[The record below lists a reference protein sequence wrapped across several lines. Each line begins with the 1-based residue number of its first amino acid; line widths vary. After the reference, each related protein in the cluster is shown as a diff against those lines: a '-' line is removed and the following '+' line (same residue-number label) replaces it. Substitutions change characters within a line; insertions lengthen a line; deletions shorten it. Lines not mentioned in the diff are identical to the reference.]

1 MKAIPSNDLIHIG
14 VVVKNARHSAGEF
27 SRMYGISKW
36 AVVDWRS
43 DRLTGTTTHGFVS
56 DQSFLTATGH
66 VDTDNGPVTFQ
77 LIEPR
82 GGWTT
87 YTEFLIERGEGIHNV
102 CTGRVSQQQF
112 DELTIWL
119 ESEGIG
125 LAQTTTLDGQQ
136 TSACLDT
143 REALGGFYVQLI
155 IGDSAPGQPD
165 EVWDLSAEA
174 NERSAALPY
183 NTFAPHLGLVVR
195 NLMERVKN
203 WKRLFGVDHWTFT
216 NWHTA
221 PGSLEGPTYMGQP
234 VDHAYFT
241 TVVSLN
247 SRLNFEIIQPTSGP
261 THYKENY
268 MNLVGEGIHHM
279 NTTFLSDED
288 EWLKVKDR
296 LKELGAPVV
305 MSGGLANDLAK
316 FYYLD
321 TKERLGYVSEV
332 VHPASGWDQGLS
344 VIEIAMEA
352 DLSKP
357 A

>member
-1 MKAIPSNDLIHIG
+1 MNAIPSQDLIHIG
-14 VVVKNARHSAGEF
+14 VVVRDARRSAAEF
-27 SRMYGISKW
+27 AKMYGIAKW
-36 AVVDWRS
+36 KVIDWRPERLS
-43 DRLTGTTTHGFVS
+43 DTATHGFAAE
-56 DQSFLTATGH
+56 QHFLTATGH
-66 VDTDNGPVTFQ
+66 VDTDAGPVTFQ

-102 CTGRVSQQQF
+102 CTGRLSQPQF
-112 DELTIWL
+112 EELAAWL
-119 ESEGIG
+119 KGEGIEI
-125 LAQTTTLDGQQ
+125 AQRTTLEGEH
-136 TSACLDT
+136 TFVCLDT
-143 REALGGFYVQLI
+143 RKALGGFYVQLAI
-155 IGDSAPGQPD
+155 DEGAAPAVD
-165 EVWDLSAEA
+165 EVWDLSEEA
-174 NERSAALPY
+174 KERPALPY
-183 NTFAPHLGLVVR
+183 NSFAPHLGLVVR
-195 NLMERVKN
+195 DLVERVKN

-241 TVVSLN
+241 TMANLN
-247 SRLNFEIIQPTSGP
+247 PRLTFEIIQPTHGP

-268 MNLVGEGIHHM
+268 LNLVGEGIHHM
-279 NTTFLSDED
+279 NTTFLPDEE
-288 EWLKVKDR
+288 EWMKVKVQMQD
-296 LKELGAPVV
+296 LGAPVV

-321 TKERLGYVSEV
+321 TKDRLGYVSEV

-344 VIEIAMEA
+344 AIKIAMEA
-352 DLSKP
+352 DLSTP